1 MRVEREAKDFEG
13 DRYLG
18 DLMEGDD
25 DMIYTEAMRFEA
37 FWELAP
43 AKQENGLVSSHSGEK
58 DGSYV
63 HESML
68 STWLNGCWVPPYHP
82 Y

>member
-13 DRYLG
+13 ERYLG

-43 AKQENGLVSSHSGEK
+43 AKQETG
-58 DGSYV
+58 
-63 HESML
+63 
-68 STWLNGCWVPPYHP
+68 
-82 Y
+82 